1 MNQTRLT
8 PSLTPHGR
16 LRLVASDDA
25 PELDPAL
32 ARRLAD
38 AFEQSSGSGLLQLG
52 GAEIGAVLPPALSY
66 WRELGARYVT
76 AVATRPDAAA
86 DAAADAAGA
95 CTPLAPPEPAE
106 LESLVLATP
115 AMQGAE
121 YITADVLAKL
131 WRETG
136 MAFSARLVETGLSVE
151 QLLKRLNSAWNVV
164 GRVHFNLA
172 LNPRDDEAPFAFLA
186 TYTHQLSAHG
196 KAQHLPLGDALHE
209 YAGARNR
216 ERLLSLLL
224 PVQRASEQCGWLRE
238 MVDAGEIFHPLRW
251 SATDAFRLL
260 SDLPTIERSGII
272 VRMPASW
279 RGRGPPRPQVTA
291 TVGTRPPA
299 GLGTEALLDFH
310 MDVTLDGECLS
321 AAEVRSIL
329 AGTHGLTLIRGHW
342 VEVDAD
348 EIARTLG
355 RFKAAERMAAE
366 HGLSFAEATRLL
378 SRADVSDIDDDGDA
392 GSPDPSWSHVAA
404 GPWLATVLRELR
416 SPAQLAVPVDP
427 ERQLRGTLRPYQEAG
442 VRWLD
447 LLSRLGLGACLAD
460 DMGLG
465 KTIQMLALL
474 LHQKQHQKQHQKRH
488 QKQHQKRPRVDWGT
502 RLPSLIVAPT
512 SLLANWESEIARFA
526 PTLRAVVAH
535 PSVMPRDALSALD
548 AEALAGVDLV
558 ITSYG
563 SLLRIPCLSKLEWN
577 FVILD
582 EAQAIKNPAAKQT
595 RAAKS
600 LRARTRVALTGTP
613 VENRLSDLW
622 SIFDFI
628 NPGLL
633 GSATQFSRY
642 TKRLATPDHTLD
654 QTLGHNPYGP
664 LRELVRPY
672 ILRRL
677 KTDRSVISDLPDKT
691 EVKAYCQLSRRQ
703 AALYQDAVDDLRA
716 QVASVSPA
724 DGIRRRGVVLSSLTR
739 LKQICNHPSQWLGDN
754 TWKEDD
760 SGKFAR
766 LRELAEVIAEKQEKA
781 LAFTQ
786 FREMTDPLA
795 SFLGGVFG
803 RPGLVLHGGID
814 VRKRK
819 DLVRRFQDDETV
831 PFFVI
836 SLKAGGSGINL
847 TAASHVIHFDRWWNP
862 AVENQATDRAFR
874 IGQVKN
880 VLVHKFVCRGTVEEK
895 IDRLIES
902 KAHLST
908 NLLGGGA
915 ELNVTEM
922 NDDELIRLVSLD
934 INAAIKE

>member
-16 LRLVASDDA
+16 LRLVASDAA

-32 ARRLAD
+32 AQRLAD
-38 AFEQSSGSGLLQLG
+38 AFEMDSGSGLLQLG
-52 GAEIGAVLPPALSY
+52 GAEIGTALPAALSY
-66 WRELGARYVT
+66 WREIGSRYVT
-76 AVATRPDAAA
+76 AVATQPVAAA
-86 DAAADAAGA
+86 STAAAH
-95 CTPLAPPEPAE
+95 TSLAVPEFAE
-106 LESLVLATP
+106 LESLALGAP
-115 AMQGAE
+115 AMPGAE
-121 YITADVLAKL
+121 YITADVLATLWHEIGTSFAAKL
-131 WRETG
+131 AEK
-136 MAFSARLVETGLSVE
+136 ELSVE
-151 QLLKRLNSAWNVV
+151 QLLKLLNPAWNVV

-196 KAQHLPLGDALHE
+196 NAQHLPLGAALHE
-209 YAGARNR
+209 YAGAKNR

-224 PVQRASEQCGWLRE
+224 PVQRAGEQCGWLRE
-238 MVDAGEIFHPLRW
+238 MVGAGEVFHPLRW
-251 SATDAFRLL
+251 TATDAFRLL
-260 SDLPTIERSGII
+260 TDLTKLENSGII

-279 RGRGPPRPQVTA
+279 RGRGAPRPQVTA
-291 TVGTRPPA
+291 TVGARPPA
-299 GLGTEALLDFH
+299 GLGTGALLDFQ
-310 MDVTLDGECLS
+310 MDVTLDGERLS

-329 AGTHGLTLIRGHW
+329 AGTHGLALIRGRW
-342 VEVDAD
+342 VEVNAD
-348 EIARTLG
+348 EIARTLD
-355 RFKAAERMAAE
+355 RFRTAERMAAE

-378 SRADVSDIDDDGDA
+378 SRADVAGGGTASSD
-392 GSPDPSWSHVAA
+392 PTWSHVSA

-416 SPAQLAVPVDP
+416 SPAQLATPVDP
-427 ERQLRGTLRPYQEAG
+427 GRQLHGTLRPYQEDG

-474 LHQKQHQKQHQKRH
+474 LQQKQR
-488 QKQHQKRPRVDWGT
+488 REDNGVRS
-502 RLPSLIVAPT
+502 PSLIVAPT

-535 PSVMPRDALSALD
+535 QSAMSRDAMSALD

-582 EAQAIKNPAAKQT
+582 EAQAIKNPGAKQT

-600 LRARTRVALTGTP
+600 LKARARVALTGTP

-633 GSATQFSRY
+633 GSAAQFSRY
-642 TKRLATPDHTLD
+642 SKRLVTVEHS
-654 QTLGHNPYGP
+654 PYGP
-664 LRELVRPY
+664 LRDLVRPY

-691 EVKAYCQLSRRQ
+691 EIKAYCQLSRRQ
-703 AALYQDAVDDLRA
+703 AALYQEAVDDLREQMA
-716 QVASVSPA
+716 NVSPA
-724 DGIRRRGVVLSSLTR
+724 AGIQRRGVVLSFLLR
-739 LKQICNHPSQWLGDN
+739 LKQICNHPSQWLGDAE
-754 TWKEDD
+754 WKEGD

-766 LRELAEVIAEKQEKA
+766 LRELAEVIAEKQEKV
-781 LAFTQ
+781 LVFTQ
-786 FREMTDPLA
+786 FREMAPPLA
-795 SFLGGVFG
+795 SLLGDVFG

-814 VRKRK
+814 VRKRN

-836 SLKAGGSGINL
+836 SLKAGGSGLNL

-874 IGQVKN
+874 IGQAKN
-880 VLVHKFVCRGTVEEK
+880 VLVHKFVCRGTVEEN
-895 IDRLIES
+895 IDQLIES
-902 KAHLST
+902 KTQLSE
-908 NLLGGGA
+908 NLLEGGA
-915 ELNVTEM
+915 DLNLTEM
-922 NDDELIRLVSLD
+922 NDDELIRFVSLD
-934 INAAIKE
+934 INTAIKE